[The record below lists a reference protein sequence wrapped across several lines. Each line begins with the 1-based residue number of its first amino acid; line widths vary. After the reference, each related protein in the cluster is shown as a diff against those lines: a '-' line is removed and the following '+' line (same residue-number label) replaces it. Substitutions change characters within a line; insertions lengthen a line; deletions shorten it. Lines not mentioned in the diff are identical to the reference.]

1 MQAYTEA
8 VLICLVLLYG
18 CEVMINESKPK
29 IFLAQFFFKSDKK
42 KLKNLMYV
50 TMHVCDWLCLSN
62 LDSFQPFHKA
72 RYSRRN
78 KVRDRYS

>member
-8 VLICLVLLYG
+8 VLICLVLLCG
-18 CEVMINESKPK
+18 CEVMMNESKPK
-29 IFLAQFFFKSDKK
+29 NIPCTCYLT
-42 KLKNLMYV
+42 KNKILMSVSV

-72 RYSRRN
+72 RYSRGN

>member
-29 IFLAQFFFKSDKK
+29 ILLVLVKK
-42 KLKNLMYV
+42 NQKNLMYV